1 MSLHHA
7 VLGFLSMGPTS
18 RSGLVDVF
26 QQSVGHFWTAEVGDF
41 KSSLKRCAQTGLI
54 SEDLEPSGE
63 RSDDPVYRLTQRGQA
78 VLKEWLVSAEE
89 SYPLREP
96 FLLRVF
102 FAGQLQPAKISL
114 LIDHHI
120 EATSRHLSE
129 LQKIAAEIGRQFSRD
144 DLPFEDLLRLSTLDR
159 GIAFGE
165 TELAWAENLRDE
177 VARNG
182 PQQDPVEAR

>member
-7 VLGFLSMGPTS
+7 VLGFLAIGPTS
-18 RSGLVDVF
+18 RSGLVAVF

-41 KSSLKRCAQTGLI
+41 KHSLERCAQTGLV

-63 RSDDPVYRLTQRGQA
+63 RSDDPAYRLTVRGQV
-78 VLKEWLVSAEE
+78 VLEEWLVSAAE

-102 FAGQLQPAKISL
+102 FAGQLQPAKIGL
-114 LIDHHI
+114 LIDRHI
-120 EATSRHLSE
+120 EATSRQLSE
-129 LQKIAAEIGRQFSRD
+129 LQKIAAEIGQQFSRD
-144 DLPFEDLLRLSTLDR
+144 ELPFEDLLRLSTLDR
-159 GIAFGE
+159 GIAFAE
-165 TELAWAENLRDE
+165 TELAWAETLRDE

-182 PQQDPVEAR
+182 PQQDHAEAG